1 MRFLY
6 ITTIGSTMGFFPS
19 LIRNLLDAGHDVDI
33 ATNED
38 GGEKPVPPCFREWGC
53 KVYPISCSRSPL
65 AKGNLRAIFEIRG
78 IVSQGNYD
86 IVHCHTPIAAA
97 CTRIACKGLRKSGV
111 KVIYTA
117 HGFHFYTGAPLKNWL
132 LFYPVEW
139 LCAHWTD
146 VLITINQ
153 EDYARA
159 KKHMHAKRVEY
170 VPGVGI
176 DVKRFMGATVDRAAK
191 RREIGVPED
200 AILLLSVGELNDNK
214 NHATVI
220 RALAKVEDANI
231 HYAIA
236 GNGPLKETLEA
247 LAKSLGVGGQLHLLG
262 YRRDVAELYKAAD
275 ICVFPSIREGQGLAA
290 LEGMASG
297 LPLIAS
303 DNRGT
308 RDILIQGKNALICRY
323 NDVEGFAEAIQ
334 EMASDPAKRE
344 TFGANNRVAAQNYDL
359 SGIQPQLANIYADCS
374 QIVKVERER
383 ERERERARTSGAAY
397 PNGKTA
403 AASARDRRANRRSPA
418 DVSRRAF
425 RSEEP

>member
-1 MRFLY
+1 MRILY
-6 ITTIGSTMGFFPS
+6 ITTIGSTMGFFSS
-19 LIRNLLDAGHDVDI
+19 LIRELLDAGHSVEI
-33 ATNED
+33 ATNENE
-38 GGEKPVPPCFREWGC
+38 GEAPVPSCFQEWGC
-53 KVYPISCSRSPL
+53 RVHSITCTRSPFDKRNL
-65 AKGNLRAIFEIRG
+65 KAIREIKTIAK
-78 IVSQGNYD
+78 QGHYD
-86 IVHCHTPIAAA
+86 IIHCHTPIAAA
-97 CTRIACKGLRKSGV
+97 CTRIACHSLRKDGL
-111 KVIYTA
+111 KVFYTA

-132 LFYPVEW
+132 LYFPVEW

-176 DVKRFMGATVDRAAK
+176 DVNRFMGATVDRAAK

-220 RALAKVEDANI
+220 RALAKAGDTNI

-236 GNGPLKETLEA
+236 GKGPLKETLEA
-247 LAKSLGVGGQLHLLG
+247 LAKSLDVGAQLHLLG
-262 YRRDVAELYKAAD
+262 YRRDVAGLYKAAD

-334 EMASDPAKRE
+334 LLSKDQELRE
-344 TFGANNRVAAQNYDL
+344 KMGLVNEEKSREFDFAIINEKMKE
-359 SGIQPQLANIYADCS
+359 IYGVGQS
-374 QIVKVERER
+374 
-383 ERERERARTSGAAY
+383 
-397 PNGKTA
+397 
-403 AASARDRRANRRSPA
+403 
-418 DVSRRAF
+418 
-425 RSEEP
+425 